1 MHVNLSRKFLNQLA
15 QNQVKSP
22 SFSRVFYRLKFTF
35 NILLF
40 GRSSLPTIITQELK
54 VKISREKERKRNF
67 LGLRLLST
75 IESENLP

>member
-1 MHVNLSRKFLNQLA
+1 MHVNLSRKFLNQLV
-15 QNQVKSP
+15 QNQVKRP
-22 SFSRVFYRLKFTF
+22 SFSRVFYRLNFTF
-35 NILLF
+35 NLLLF

-54 VKISREKERKRNF
+54 VKICREKERKRNF